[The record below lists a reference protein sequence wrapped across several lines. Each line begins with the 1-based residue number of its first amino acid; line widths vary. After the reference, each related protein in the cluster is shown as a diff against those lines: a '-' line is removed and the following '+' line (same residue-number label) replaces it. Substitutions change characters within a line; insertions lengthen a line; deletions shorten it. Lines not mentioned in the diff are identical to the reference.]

1 MIYQTAAPE
10 KRQRLAKLFEFL
22 KAYTDMRFPAVR
34 EIAKQ
39 PKHLWLKDLPSHPS
53 LELFQQLQRSET
65 AEDSDVVLRL
75 TRPTITPCPTPP
87 RELTDWLKPGWKEVG
102 GRAEARESRNVRD
115 KDGNT
120 LIEQFTD
127 ARERP
132 LVFQTWKKQRDQW
145 AENER
150 PARDSLVL
158 FQQVYEWYG
167 INEREGERV
176 ELIVGDGIIRC
187 GAADDPFHHPVLL
200 QKLELEFYPEKKTP
214 QFVFRRQ
221 ERPPELYMELLRAVP
236 QVDTQQL
243 ARCANELKETEFSP
257 LGEED
262 TTGCLRRLVQGLFP
276 KNGSFLDH
284 ATSESAN
291 SAESASTDPSET
303 SVPKTIERSAV
314 IFMRNR
320 RTGPSNIFDLVLEDI
335 AVREE
340 FPAALLQILGFT
352 EDAPNQPDA
361 AEPVE
366 TSFDFGDEDHEI
378 LFSKPANAEQL
389 KIARQLER
397 KNCVLVQGPPGTGK
411 THTIA
416 NLLGHL
422 LAQGKRVL
430 VTAHTP
436 KALRVLR
443 EKVVEPLR
451 PLCIS
456 VLQNDKKSQ
465 EELQASVRKIHQR
478 LSDVPETLERES
490 AGLRRRRNELLDA
503 LRRAR
508 KELLDARL
516 SETLDVVYGGM
527 AERPIDA
534 AKRVKEGVGKHDW
547 IPAPINLGEV
557 LPLSAADLGLLYQ
570 TSARVSQQDE
580 RELEAVRPE
589 VSTLPSPGEFW
600 ALTRE
605 LKALSQEDL
614 RFREE
619 LWADMAEPQSLQEFD
634 HLLALAGKTIDFFQD
649 SASWKLEAIQAGRDG
664 GDARHMWQSFVEM
677 IEITWQDIA
686 KCHVLVVEHGPS
698 LEANGDIRDDFDRVE
713 AMLSH
718 LEKGGSFGFLTKL
731 TKRDWSDLIERA
743 RVSGRALK
751 PEDPNHLR
759 AVRALLR
766 VQICRQ
772 ELLERW
778 DRLMTTQGAPF
789 ASTLGDKP
797 EQVCRQFVLQ
807 IHSCLDWHQVT
818 WLPLENNFER
828 VGFRWSSYLQSTIPE
843 IGANAELNRVRK
855 AVLGEL
861 GQILRCRSCF
871 LRHRQLVE
879 QLNKWLSSLGSPS
892 ERDARAT
899 RSLREAVQNA
909 SADEYERCYEELIR
923 LKQLEPEVSRRY
935 QLIERLTKSAPN
947 WASVVYN
954 RVGKHGQEQMPGDPT
969 SAWEWR
975 QFHDELERRASV
987 SLEDL
992 QQRIENINEQLLSV
1006 TADLIDKQTWLNQ
1019 IRQTTGQQHQA
1030 LGAYAALRNKLSK
1043 TGTGKLDKVFLAEAR
1058 KELAAAKDAVPVW
1071 IMPLNEV
1078 ADAFD
1083 PRKIRFDVVIIDE
1096 ASQCD
1101 PCSMFA
1107 LYLGKQTIIVGD
1119 DEQVTPLALGVEA
1132 TEMLK
1137 LIETHLEGIPH
1148 KVLYGGD
1155 TSIYELAQMA
1165 FGGGVIRLVEHFRCA
1180 PNIIA
1185 FSNDLSYGSEIKP
1198 LREAS
1203 AIPLRQHVLPY
1214 RLADASADKNNVNEK
1229 EAETIAA
1236 LICAAAEH
1244 PAYAKNELGKPATFG
1259 VVSLV
1264 SGKQTLK
1271 IDAFLRQRLEPAEY
1285 QRRQILCGD
1294 PAQFQGDERDVM
1306 FLSVVDSTPQKS
1318 PLPMKQEGQ
1327 KKIYKKRF
1335 NVAASRARNQ
1345 MWVVYSLNHET
1356 DLQLGDYR
1364 RRLIEHAIDPEA
1376 WERELRKRMEQTESV
1391 FEERVLKCLM
1401 GANYNVQPQF
1411 KVGAYRIDLVVT
1423 GNGRRLAVECDG
1435 ERFHGTEKLQEDMAR
1450 QAILERLGWKFVRIR
1465 GSLFFRDEAVAM
1477 ASVFRRLNDLNI
1489 TPELKIESPEP
1500 SEDQVTEEVKR
1511 RAQELRTAWRAA
1523 AEANKEERL
1532 EPLPAN

>member
-1 MIYQTAAPE
+1 MIDQAAAPE

-34 EIAKQ
+34 DIAKQ
-39 PKHLWLKDLPSHPS
+39 PKHLWLRDLPSHPS
-53 LELFQQLQRSET
+53 IQLFQQLERSE
-65 AEDSDVVLRL
+65 AADDSDIVLRL
-75 TRPTITPCPTPP
+75 SRPTITPCPTPP
-87 RELTDWLKPGWKEVG
+87 REITDWLKPGWREVG
-102 GRAEARESRNVRD
+102 GRAEVRESRNVRD
-115 KDGNT
+115 KDGDT
-120 LIEQFTD
+120 LIEQFAD
-127 ARERP
+127 AQERP
-132 LVFQTWKKQRDQW
+132 LLFQTWKKQHDQW

-187 GAADDPFHHPVLL
+187 GAGEDAFHHPVLL
-200 QKLELEFYPEKKTP
+200 QKIELEFYPEKKTP

-221 ERPPELYMELLRAVP
+221 ERPPELYMELLRTVP
-236 QVDTQQL
+236 QVDNQQL

-262 TTGCLRRLVQGLFP
+262 TTGFLRRLVQGLFP
-276 KNGSFLDH
+276 KEGSFLDNPS
-284 ATSESAN
+284 SESVTEEGA
-291 SAESASTDPSET
+291 SADSSDT

-340 FPAALLQILGFT
+340 FPSALLQILGFT
-352 EDAPNQPDA
+352 EDVPSQPDV
-361 AEPVE
+361 AEAVD
-366 TSFDFGDEDHEI
+366 TSFDFSNEDQDI

-490 AGLRRRRNELLDA
+490 AGLRKRRTELLDD
-503 LRRAR
+503 LRDAR

-516 SETLDVVYGGM
+516 SETRDVVYGGM
-527 AERPIDA
+527 TQRPIDA
-534 AKRVKEGVGKHDW
+534 ARRVKEGVGKHDW
-547 IPAPINLGEV
+547 IPAPINLGE
-557 LPLSAADLGLLYQ
+557 LAPLSAVDLGVLYQ
-570 TSARVSQQDE
+570 SSARVPLQDE
-580 RELEAVRPE
+580 RELEGVRPE
-589 VSTLPSPGEFW
+589 VSTLPTPSEFRE
-600 ALTRE
+600 LTRE
-605 LKALSQEDL
+605 LKALSQEEL
-614 RFREE
+614 RLREE
-619 LWADMAEPQSLQEFD
+619 LWADIAEAQSLEEFEQ
-634 HLLALAGKTIDFFQD
+634 LLTLAGKTIDFFQD

-664 GDARHMWQSFVEM
+664 GDARHIWQSFAEM
-677 IEITWQDIA
+677 IEVTWQDVA

-698 LEANGDIRDDFDRVE
+698 LKSNGNVRDDFDRVE

-731 TKRDWSDLIERA
+731 TKREWSDLIERA
-743 RVSGRALK
+743 QISGRALK

-772 ELLERW
+772 ELSERW
-778 DRLMTTQGAPF
+778 DRLMTTQGAPPS
-789 ASTLGDKP
+789 STLGDKP
-797 EQVCRQFVLQ
+797 EQVCRQFVPQ

-818 WLPLENNFER
+818 WLPLESNFER
-828 VGFRWSSYLQSTIPE
+828 VGFRWSNYLQATTPE

-855 AVLGEL
+855 AVVGEL
-861 GQILRCRSCF
+861 GQILRSRSCF
-871 LRHRQLVE
+871 LRHKQLGE
-879 QLNKWLSSLGSPS
+879 QLKQWQSSLGLPS
-892 ERDARAT
+892 EKDARAT
-899 RSLREAVQNA
+899 RNLREAVQSA
-909 SADEYERCYEELIR
+909 SADEYEQHYEELIR

-935 QLIERLTKSAPN
+935 QLIERLGQSAPN
-947 WASVVYN
+947 WASAVYN
-954 RVGKHGQEQMPGDPT
+954 RVGKHGQEQMPGDAAA
-969 SAWEWR
+969 AWEWR
-975 QFHDELERRASV
+975 QFHDELEKRAGV

-992 QQRIENINEQLLSV
+992 QQRIEDINEQLLSV
-1006 TADLIDKQTWLNQ
+1006 TAELIDKQTWLNQ

-1030 LGAYAALRNKLSK
+1030 LGAYAAMRNKLSK

-1083 PRKIRFDVVIIDE
+1083 PRKTRFDVVIIDE

-1107 LYLGKQTIIVGD
+1107 LYLGKQTVIVGD
-1119 DEQVTPLALGVEA
+1119 DEQVTPLAVGVEA

-1137 LIETHLEGIPH
+1137 LIETHLEGVPH

-1165 FGGGVIRLVEHFRCA
+1165 FGGGVIRLIEHFRCA

-1185 FSNDLSYGSEIKP
+1185 FSNDLSYGDIKP
-1198 LREAS
+1198 LRESS
-1203 AIPLRQHVLPY
+1203 AIPLKKHVLPY
-1214 RLADASADKNNVNEK
+1214 RIADGSVYKDNVNEN

-1236 LICAAAEH
+1236 LICAATEH
-1244 PAYAKNELGKPATFG
+1244 PHYAKNELGKPVTFG

-1264 SGKQTLK
+1264 GDKQALK
-1271 IDAFLRQRLEPAEY
+1271 IDSFLRQRLEPAEY
-1285 QRRQILCGD
+1285 QRRQVLCGD

-1306 FLSVVDSTPQKS
+1306 FLSVVDGTPPKS
-1318 PLPMKQEGQ
+1318 PLPMRQEGP
-1327 KKIYKKRF
+1327 KKVYKKRF

-1356 DLQLGDYR
+1356 DLQPGDYR
-1364 RRLIEHAIDPEA
+1364 RRLIEHTIDPEA

-1435 ERFHGTEKLQEDMAR
+1435 ERFHGPEKLQEDMAR

-1465 GSLFFRDEAVAM
+1465 GSLFFRDEARAM

-1489 TPELKIESPEP
+1489 APELKTETAEP
-1500 SEDQVTEEVKR
+1500 TEDQVSEEVKR
-1511 RAQELRTAWRAA
+1511 RAQELRTTWRTEV
-1523 AEANKEERL
+1523 EASKEERL
-1532 EPLPAN
+1532 EPLPAV